1 MYSINDIDS
10 KYIDSYLKEILNN
23 KNFLLIKNFTHHGKV
38 STYDHCIHVAAMSLK
53 INNFFNLNS
62 RIDVLLKA
70 SVLHDFIL
78 YDWHNNNSKKLHGFT
93 HAKEAATNAKMNFN
107 VNQDIL
113 QIIES
118 HMWPLNITKIPKS
131 KEAIIVCIADK
142 YCALLET
149 LFLR

>member
-53 INNFFNLNS
+53 INNFFHLNS

-70 SVLHDFIL
+70 SVLHDFLL
-78 YDWHNNNSKKLHGFT
+78 YDWHNNNAKKLHGFT

-107 VNQDIL
+107 VNKDIL

>member
-1 MYSINDIDS
+1 
-10 KYIDSYLKEILNN
+10 
-23 KNFLLIKNFTHHGKV
+23 
-38 STYDHCIHVAAMSLK
+38 
-53 INNFFNLNS
+53 
-62 RIDVLLKA
+62 
-70 SVLHDFIL
+70 
-78 YDWHNNNSKKLHGFT
+78 
-93 HAKEAATNAKMNFN
+93 MNFN